1 MLCLGH
7 SGIMKLNRLFSL
19 TYRSCVNNIFILNV
33 RYSFHYTF
41 RFKIENAKVSRTI
54 LKLQKNIYFFFTRHF
69 VLLKAVC
76 RWWSHGRFASS
87 IVTIVFET
95 LSRHLKTLQ
104 NK

>member
-54 LKLQKNIYFFFTRHF
+54 LKLQKNIYFFLPAILYFLKLF
-69 VLLKAVC
+69 VDGGHTDALPHPLL
-76 RWWSHGRFASS
+76 
-87 IVTIVFET
+87 
-95 LSRHLKTLQ
+95 LSYLKR
-104 NK
+104 